1 MSPHPPL
8 PRKMGGHDPP
18 PVPMGAPPLVS
29 TILCQ
34 FLMDGWRYRR
44 IGPMQYLPSLMLSS
58 LKTGPARPGHT
69 NFVIGGL
76 KESKLKLQHL
86 Q

>member
-1 MSPHPPL
+1 
-8 PRKMGGHDPP
+8 
-18 PVPMGAPPLVS
+18 
-29 TILCQ
+29 
-34 FLMDGWRYRR
+34 
-44 IGPMQYLPSLMLSS
+44 MQYLPSLMLSS

>member
-1 MSPHPPL
+1 MS
-8 PRKMGGHDPP
+8 
-18 PVPMGAPPLVS
+18 VS
-29 TILCQ
+29 
-34 FLMDGWRYRR
+34 DGWMALQADW
-44 IGPMQYLPSLMLSS
+44 PMQYLPSLMLSS